1 MANLIQKV
9 KLKTP
14 ELIAIKWD
22 GDGVS
27 AYEIKSMLANH
38 HVGVFYIATD
48 DWHPSL
54 TPDESQ
60 GLVYYDPFLVIN
72 AGRREVRLEK
82 DQYLVLN
89 PEASN
94 MEPKVTIMSEEELR
108 EYYELYKTKQEESND
123 NVLDE
128 QDSPEAGP
136 ILHEPVPEE
145 SPEKAPIIFEPVPQP
160 EEEVVDDN
168 PSDDDQAEGSDYRAV
183 EDLAGHGDG
192 ELRERDSLGGESGE
206 PSPEDDADV

>member
-1 MANLIQKV
+1 MVNLIQKA
-9 KLKTP
+9 KRKTP

-22 GDGVS
+22 GLAES
-27 AYEIKSMLANH
+27 AYYIKSMLANH
-38 HVGVFYIATD
+38 HVGVFYIGTA
-48 DWHPSL
+48 DWHPTL

-60 GLVYYDPFLVIN
+60 GVVYYDPFLVIN

-94 MEPKVTIMSEEELR
+94 LEPKVTIMSEEELR
-108 EYYELYKTKQEESND
+108 KTHELYETKEEGDND
-123 NVLDE
+123 VLDE

-145 SPEKAPIIFEPVPQP
+145 SPEEAPIIFEPVPQP
-160 EEEVVDDN
+160 EEEVADDN
-168 PSDDDQAEGSDYRAV
+168 PSDDDQAEGSEYRAV

-206 PSPEDDADV
+206 SDHEDEPNV